1 MEQEMKAKVAENR
14 ARLVVAEAEVPM
26 AEAFRKGHIHGAGIA
41 AAR

>member
-1 MEQEMKAKVAENR
+1 MKAKVAENR

-26 AEAFRKGHIHGAGIA
+26 AMAEAFRKGHIHGAGIA